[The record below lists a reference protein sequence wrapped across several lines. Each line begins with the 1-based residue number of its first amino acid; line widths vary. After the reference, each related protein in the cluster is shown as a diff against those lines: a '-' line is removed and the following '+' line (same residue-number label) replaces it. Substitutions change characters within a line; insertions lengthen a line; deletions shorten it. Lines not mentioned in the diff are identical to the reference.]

1 MSGDIWK
8 MLSEIPQEEHEEG
21 SGVAPVAKQWQPLK
35 RIITDAAGSAGVGD
49 GRNMRGAVEPLKKK
63 TSVLTIRL
71 DRDGKY
77 YLAARCRER
86 INHQNF
92 KEAIK
97 GKQSE
102 ESGAAAKANETR

>member
-21 SGVAPVAKQWQPLK
+21 SGVAPVAKQWQPLR

-63 TSVLTIRL
+63 LACLRSDWTVTGSITLPPGAENASIIRIS
-71 DRDGKY
+71 R
-77 YLAARCRER
+77 R
-86 INHQNF
+86 Q
-92 KEAIK
+92 
-97 GKQSE
+97 
-102 ESGAAAKANETR
+102 